1 MRSNSSKPSSDAGF
15 RAIGDFSSIAAAT
28 AQTSPESLG
37 CSRSFTDRHTAL
49 ANQLS
54 HLTGR
59 HKAPTGVPTST
70 QVLVG
75 GEGTPSREVLAN
87 HGGIRP
93 QGVALPSLHFRFV
106 ANCDGTSVVSFLK
119 DREGIFLY
127 VWPFE
132 LALLR
137 PGVQS

>member
-1 MRSNSSKPSSDAGF
+1 MSFFDRQ
-15 RAIGDFSSIAAAT
+15 T
-28 AQTSPESLG
+28 AV
-37 CSRSFTDRHTAL
+37 
-49 ANQLS
+49 ANQPS

-75 GEGTPSREVLAN
+75 GEGTPSREVVAN
-87 HGGIRP
+87 QKGTRP

-106 ANCDGTSVVSFLK
+106 ANCDGSNVVSLHK
-119 DREGIFLY
+119 DHEGIFLY

-132 LALLR
+132 LALLW